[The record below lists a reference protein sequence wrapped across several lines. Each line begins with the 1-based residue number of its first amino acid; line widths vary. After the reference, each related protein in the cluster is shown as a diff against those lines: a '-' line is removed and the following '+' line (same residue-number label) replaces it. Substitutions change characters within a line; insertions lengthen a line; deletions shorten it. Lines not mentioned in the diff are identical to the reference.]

1 MSFLGIDVGTG
12 GTRALVI
19 DDAGRVIASATEE
32 HRDFASPQIGWAEQ
46 DPGDWWRACG
56 LAVQKVLAKAQLRGD
71 QIACVGFSGQMHGAV
86 LLDERSQVVRPALI
100 WCDVRTE
107 KQSRD
112 LTATNRRRPFD
123 RAHIQPG
130 AHQFHLDQVFVG
142 PRERTRTLEEGPLV
156 HAAQGLRPAAVD
168 GREAQP
174 TWLTPR
180 AR

>member
-19 DDAGRVIASATEE
+19 DEAGLVIASATEE

-46 DPGDWWRACG
+46 DPSDWWRACG
-56 LAVQKVLAKAQLRGD
+56 LAVHKVLATSQLRGD
-71 QIACVGFSGQMHGAV
+71 QITCVGLSGQMHGAV

-107 KQSRD
+107 KQSRE
-112 LTATNRRRPFD
+112 LTETNRRRPLD

-130 AHQFHLDQVFVG
+130 PNQLHLDQVPMG
-142 PRERTRTLEEGPLV
+142 SRKRTRVVEEGPFF
-156 HAAQGLRPAAVD
+156 HAAQRLCPAAVD
-168 GREAQP
+168 R
-174 TWLTPR
+174 
-180 AR
+180 